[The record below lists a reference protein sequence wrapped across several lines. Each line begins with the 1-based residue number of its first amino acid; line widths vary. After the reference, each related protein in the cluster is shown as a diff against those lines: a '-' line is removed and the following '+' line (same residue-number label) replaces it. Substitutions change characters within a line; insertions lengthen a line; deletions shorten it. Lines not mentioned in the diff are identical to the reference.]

1 MLNCPNV
8 HFTVGKERMRGKC
21 LLSQT
26 QVQDE
31 VKGLEE
37 ASWSQRKQEEPK
49 SVVIPSKWCIC
60 QRESH
65 VLM

>member
-1 MLNCPNV
+1 
-8 HFTVGKERMRGKC
+8 MRGKC

-26 QVQDE
+26 QVQDK